1 MAKFKRPLLTKIIET
16 IPQTV
21 CLRSGIFVRL
31 RHKRDN
37 RKFWHIF
44 TSQEYMSFIPDLMT
58 LKLPSISI
66 VDCGAGIGL
75 FSLLIEHLRRIDNLP
90 WEKVFYI
97 LIEPSPYNFITLKDN
112 IMRNFP
118 DGSYRLVNELVGL
131 DRGVSEFYESKE
143 RPFSSGLFK
152 NNFKKGEFSTIRLP
166 FIDITELLQANPSI
180 LKLDIEGAEFIF
192 LETYREALSN
202 VAALI
207 IEWHS
212 EIGDVGKGESILS
225 DIGLKKVKR
234 SWDESKWFT
243 DLYLK
248 I

>member
-1 MAKFKRPLLTKIIET
+1 M
-16 IPQTV
+16 
-21 CLRSGIFVRL
+21 
-31 RHKRDN
+31 
-37 RKFWHIF
+37 
-44 TSQEYMSFIPDLMT
+44 
-58 LKLPSISI
+58 
-66 VDCGAGIGL
+66 
-75 FSLLIEHLRRIDNLP
+75 
-90 WEKVFYI
+90 
-97 LIEPSPYNFITLKDN
+97 
-112 IMRNFP
+112 
-118 DGSYRLVNELVGL
+118 
-131 DRGVSEFYESKE
+131 
-143 RPFSSGLFK
+143 
-152 NNFKKGEFSTIRLP
+152 
-166 FIDITELLQANPSI
+166 LQSNPSI

-212 EIGDVGKGESILS
+212 EIGDVGKGESILA